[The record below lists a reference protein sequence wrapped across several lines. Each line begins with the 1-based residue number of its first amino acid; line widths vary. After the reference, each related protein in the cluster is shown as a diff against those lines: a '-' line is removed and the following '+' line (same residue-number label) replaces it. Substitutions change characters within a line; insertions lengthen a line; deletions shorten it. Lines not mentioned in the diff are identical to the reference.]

1 MDLKKLYKV
10 IDDEYNRIVNLKL
23 RELKNPEGVNESH
36 IIKEFANEIIRYG

>member
-10 IDDEYNRIVNLKL
+10 IDDEYTIIVNLKL
-23 RELKNPEGVNESH
+23 RELRSLEGINESH